1 MYYWLT
7 KNTIEAFMIAAESD
21 RRRAPRS
28 DKRATATKKP
38 QVAAPAKGGAAALP
52 PAWRYGL
59 SAVDSKLS

>member
-7 KNTIEAFMIAAESD
+7 KNYIEAFMIAAESD
-21 RRRAPRS
+21 RRQAPRLK
-28 DKRATATKKP
+28 KRAIAPKKP

-59 SAVDSKLS
+59 SG